1 MVAELKEA
9 ENHISMM
16 VPLGKEGDEISY
28 FTAERA
34 RVQCMGVDKTEI
46 WEVVNPD
53 LDRFLGF
60 GKLASEVQS
69 LVCGGDIG
77 IVGFWE
83 YLTYLIESGGVE
95 GVLLEGKVKVLVD
108 AINNIY
114 VLLLVLQ
121 MLSENLEETGTD
133 HYERT
138 HHCLHSKNK
147 GQRPIQSMSTC
158 LF

>member
-1 MVAELKEA
+1 M
-9 ENHISMM
+9 SMI

-28 FTAERA
+28 FTAERV
-34 RVQCMGVDKTEI
+34 RVQCMGVDKMEI

-60 GKLASEVQS
+60 GKSASKVQS
-69 LVCGGDIG
+69 LVCWGDIG
-77 IVGFWE
+77 IAGFQE

-95 GVLLEGKVKVLVD
+95 GALLEGKVKVLVD
-108 AINNIY
+108 AINNVY

-121 MLSENLEETGTD
+121 MLFENLEETGTD
-133 HYERT
+133 HYKRT
-138 HHCLHSKNK
+138 HHCPHSKNK
-147 GQRPIQSMSTC
+147 GQRPIQLMLAR